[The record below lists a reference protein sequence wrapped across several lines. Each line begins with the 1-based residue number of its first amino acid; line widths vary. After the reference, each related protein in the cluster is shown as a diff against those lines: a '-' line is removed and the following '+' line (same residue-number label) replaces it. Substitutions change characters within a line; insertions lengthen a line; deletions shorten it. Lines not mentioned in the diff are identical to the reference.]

1 MPSNRLADRLRAFRE
16 MPNDRP
22 AKTLA
27 VALAVALV
35 CAALVS
41 STAVLLRPLQ
51 LANQERDRQQHILAI
66 VARLPGLEKLFG
78 AVALPEVE
86 AQVVELSTGS
96 TVRAI
101 DPAAYD
107 QRKAAKDPQQSIA
120 LAPEDDIAGIK
131 RRAKYATV
139 YLVRSEG
146 EIKLVILP
154 VHGSGYASRLYGYL
168 ALAGDAN
175 TVVALSFFEHAET
188 PGLGAGI
195 DDPAWQQQWQGKT
208 LRDEAGRLRIGVAKG
223 RVDPGSPEAA
233 FQVDGISGATRT
245 SQGVAELVRFWAGDQ
260 GFGPYLDRIRP

>member
-1 MPSNRLADRLRAFRE
+1 MPSHRLADRLRAFRD
-16 MPNDRP
+16 MPNERP
-22 AKTLA
+22 AKTLT

-66 VARLPGLEKLFG
+66 VARMPGIEALFG
-78 AVALPEVE
+78 EVAEPEVE

-96 TVRAI
+96 PVRAI
-101 DPAAYD
+101 DPALYD

-120 LAPEDDIAGIK
+120 LAPEDDIAGIQ

-139 YLVRSEG
+139 YLVRSGE
-146 EIKLVILP
+146 EIKLIILP
-154 VHGSGYASRLYGYL
+154 VHGSGYASTLYGYL
-168 ALAGDAN
+168 ALEGDAN
-175 TVVALSFFEHAET
+175 TVVAISFFEHAET
-188 PGLGAGI
+188 PGLGAQI
-195 DDPAWQQQWQGKT
+195 EDPDWRERWQGKK

-223 RVDPGSPEAA
+223 AVEPGSPEAA
-233 FQVDGISGATRT
+233 YLVDGISGATRT
-245 SQGVAELVRFWAGDQ
+245 SQGVADLLRFWLGDQ